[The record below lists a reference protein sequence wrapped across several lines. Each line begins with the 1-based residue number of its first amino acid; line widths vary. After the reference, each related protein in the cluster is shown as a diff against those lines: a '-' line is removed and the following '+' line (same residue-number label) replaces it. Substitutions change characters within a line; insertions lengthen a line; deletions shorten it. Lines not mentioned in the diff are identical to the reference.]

1 MHVLSISSIA
11 PTSSSYLRQLVVET
25 RYKMPPRP
33 KTNSRRQT
41 LGAVSANHGSRKSI
55 DPNNGPASKARP
67 PRGRKSMIPSVGREN
82 SIPHTPPSAR
92 PTKQSSSTGNH
103 RRRSSMGGDRRQS
116 LVPPSVP
123 TKTDSRPITDKGY
136 QQECIKQLLDFLLQ
150 SGYDQPISPKSL
162 TRPSGKDFTNIVTFM
177 LRKVDPNFQDGTM
190 KMEDEVSMNFKALG
204 YPFTVSKTALVA
216 AGSPHTWPTLLA
228 ALTWLMERIL
238 CIENFNQQE
247 DDPGH
252 FESLEDL
259 EAKTDKSFFKYLSAA
274 YTAFLRGDEKMTEQ
288 LENALADRFER
299 DDAIIEQ
306 EIEQM
311 TDKNAVMVERIN
323 NLAHGEQE

>member
-1 MHVLSISSIA
+1 
-11 PTSSSYLRQLVVET
+11 
-25 RYKMPPRP
+25 MPPRP

-41 LGAVSANHGSRKSI
+41 LGAVNANHGSRRKSI
-55 DPNNGPASKARP
+55 DPSGPASKARP
-67 PRGRKSMIPSVGREN
+67 PRGRKSMIPNVGREN
-82 SIPHTPPSAR
+82 LIPQTPPSTR
-92 PTKQSSSTGNH
+92 PNKQASSTGNH
-103 RRRSSMGGDRRQS
+103 RRRSSIGGDRRQS
-116 LVPPSVP
+116 LVPPPVP
-123 TKTDSRPITDKGY
+123 TRTDSRPITDKAY
-136 QQECIKQLLDFLLQ
+136 QQECVKQLLDFLLK

-162 TRPSGKDFTNIVTFM
+162 TRPSGKDFSNIVTFM
-177 LRKVDPNFQDGTM
+177 LRRVDPNFQDGTL

-228 ALTWLMERIL
+228 ALTWLMERIR
-238 CIENFNQQE
+238 CIENANQEE

-259 EAKTDKSFFKYLSAA
+259 ESKTDKAFFKYLSAA

-288 LENALADRFER
+288 LENTLADRFER

-311 TDKNAVMVERIN
+311 TDKNAVVVERIN